1 MARTDR
7 CKKLCTCKEK
17 PLDPEKPGGV
27 ERIDVDCRPSLL
39 LNIALALQ
47 HVLVLSSLCALV
59 VSALIQDVDKERIVA
74 YVLFYSGIATL
85 LQSWI
90 GSRLPLIQAPS
101 LDFLIPAL
109 VLLSAQSGTPLACRG
124 QCIEGEE
131 PVAPAHPLR
140 ELRGMTLVTGIVQ
153 FAVGLTGLSGF
164 ALGRCGPLVLA
175 PVLCI
180 LGFSIYREAALLSS
194 DHWGM
199 AALAVILLVI
209 LSQYLHSFLRLTVF
223 SVSRRL
229 SVLLSVMVSWAVCAA
244 LVRWGHVHLT
254 SVTQMLST
262 VRNATFIQSSNSP
275 HSSDFVFPND
285 SVPWLGFPLPA
296 SALPLLSGKSIA
308 AGVAGGLSA
317 SISSPAVYVMAARL
331 LKAPVPPAHA
341 CNRGLCLDGMG
352 SVIAGLMGAPLGLCS
367 SVSNACVIG
376 LSQSGSRSTVQLAG
390 VLLLILGVS
399 PQLAQMLCSV
409 PLAIHGAVL
418 SVTYALAVATGITYF
433 QHADVDSGRNIF
445 NIGFTMFMSLAL
457 PHWFRLHYSF
467 IQTGVVSVDVLLQSL
482 LTLPVFFV
490 GVLAFL
496 LEHTVSGT
504 LSERGLARHDGT
516 KKILSLADQQQ
527 GFSPSPDAMYNPPRP
542 VMKVLELTGLRTVL
556 FCACRSPTV
565 EEVLVTVPEMS
576 SLLPDKDARVGSG

>member
-1 MARTDR
+1 MVRTDR
-7 CKKLCTCKEK
+7 FKKLCTCKDK
-17 PLDPEKPGGV
+17 PLDPEKPGGM
-27 ERIDVDCRPSLL
+27 ERIDVDCSPSLL

-59 VSALIQDVDKERIVA
+59 VSTLNQDIDKERIVA

-109 VLLSAQSGTPLACRG
+109 VLLSTGTPVACRG
-124 QCIEGEE
+124 QCIEAEE
-131 PVAPAHPLR
+131 PVAPAHPIR

-180 LGFSIYREAALLSS
+180 LGFSIYREAALLCS

-209 LSQYLHSFLRLTVF
+209 LSQYLHSFLWLSVF

-262 VRNATFIQSSNSP
+262 IRNTTFIQSTNSP

-285 SVPWLGFPLPA
+285 SVPWLDFPLPA
-296 SALPLLSGKSIA
+296 SALPLLSGKIIA

-341 CNRGLCLDGMG
+341 CNRGLCVDGMG

-418 SVTYALAVATGITYF
+418 SVTYTLAVATGITYF

-457 PHWFRLHYSF
+457 PRWFRLHYSF
-467 IQTGVVSVDVLLQSL
+467 IQTGVASVDVLLQSL

-504 LSERGLARHDGT
+504 LSERGLARRDGT
-516 KKILSLADQQQ
+516 KKIVSLADQQH
-527 GFSPSPDAMYNPPRP
+527 GFSPSPGAMYDPPRP
-542 VMKVLELTGLRTVL
+542 VKKVLELTGFRTVL

-576 SLLPDKDARVGSG
+576 SLLPDKDAGVGSG

>member
-1 MARTDR
+1 MVKAHR
-7 CKKLCTCKEK
+7 CKKLSCKEQ
-17 PLDPEKPGGV
+17 PLDPERHG
-27 ERIDVDCRPSLL
+27 RIESLDVNSSPSLL

-59 VSALIQDVDKERIVA
+59 VETLIQEVDKDRIVA
-74 YVLFYSGIATL
+74 YVFFNSGISTL

-90 GSRLPLIQAPS
+90 GSRLPLILAPS

-109 VLLSAQSGTPLACRG
+109 ALLSAQSGTAVACRG
-124 QCIEGEE
+124 QCTEPEE
-131 PVAPAHPLR
+131 PVAPAHPIR
-140 ELRGMTLVTGIVQ
+140 ELRGMAVVAGMVQ
-153 FAVGLTGLSGF
+153 LAVGLTGLGGF

-175 PVLCI
+175 PLLCI
-180 LGFSIYREAALLSS
+180 LGFSIYREAALFCS

-199 AALAVILLVI
+199 AALAVVLLVI
-209 LSQYLHSFLRLTVF
+209 LSQHQHYFLRLSVF
-223 SVSRRL
+223 SVCKRL
-229 SVLLSVMVSWAVCAA
+229 SVLLSVMVTCGVCAA
-244 LVRWGHVHLT
+244 LVRWGHVHLN
-254 SVTQMLST
+254 SVTQIVST
-262 VRNATFIQSSNSP
+262 KRNATFIQSRNSP

-285 SVPWLGFPLPA
+285 SVPWLDFPLPA
-296 SALPLLSGKSIA
+296 PALPLLSGKSIA
-308 AGVAGGLSA
+308 AGVAGGLSS
-317 SISSPAVYVMAARL
+317 SISSPAVYVVAARL

-341 CNRGLCLDGMG
+341 CNRGLCVDGLG
-352 SVIAGLMGAPLGLCS
+352 SVLSGLMGAPVGLCS
-367 SVSNACVIG
+367 SVPNACVIG

-418 SVTYALAVATGITYF
+418 GVTYTLSVATGITYF

-445 NIGFTMFMSLAL
+445 NIGFTVFMSLAL
-457 PHWFRLHYSF
+457 PRWFRLHSSF
-467 IQTGVVSVDVLLQSL
+467 IQTGVPSVDVFLQSL

-504 LSERGLARHDGT
+504 LPERGLVRHEGT

-527 GFSPSPDAMYNPPRP
+527 GYSYNPNAVYDPP
-542 VMKVLELTGLRTVL
+542 PLVMKVLDLSGLRTVP
-556 FCACRSPTV
+556 FCACRSPPV
-565 EEVLVTVPEMS
+565 EEVVVTVPEMS
-576 SLLPDKDARVGSG
+576 SLLPDKDAAVSSG